1 MENATIKGCSPVL
14 TALLN
19 NMLTKQDNVIFFITP
34 EMCQWIGLGK
44 WAQTRSTTIL
54 CEGKKHNSSDG
65 IKQ

>member
-14 TALLN
+14 TGLLN

-44 WAQTRSTTIL
+44 WAQTRSTT
-54 CEGKKHNSSDG
+54 CQSFVRGKNTTVLMA
-65 IKQ
+65 

>member
-44 WAQTRSTTIL
+44 WAQTRSTTYQSFVR
-54 CEGKKHNSSDG
+54 GKNTTVLMA
-65 IKQ
+65 